1 MVNQTLA
8 ARGAPAR
15 SAARWWILAFIAGA
29 QLMVV
34 LDTTI
39 MLIALPSAQH
49 ALGFSVT
56 GRQWVITAYTIT
68 FGGLLL
74 LGGRLSDLL
83 GSKLAMTIG
92 VAGFAAASALGGAA
106 PDPGVLVGAR
116 ALQGIFA
123 ALLAPAVLAVLTTTF
138 TDDAERGR
146 AFGIWAAIATAGA
159 ALGLI
164 LGGVLTQYLGWRWC
178 LFVNVPIAV
187 VVAVGVAVTVPARA
201 HRAGVRLD
209 LPGTVLG
216 CGGVAALVYGLGQA
230 AGASWGSAGVVIPL
244 AVAVIAL
251 AAFVT
256 VQARSAHPLLPLRIL
271 ASRNRGGAY
280 ASIALAMFANYGAF
294 LFLTYILQGIE
305 HLSPLAAGLGFLPLT
320 VINGLAS
327 TQVASRLLARIPV
340 RAIVVPGLLIGAA
353 GAALFTQITPASG
366 YAGLVLPAELLIGVA
381 LGLSVMP
388 LFATA
393 TREADPADA
402 GATGA
407 AANMAQ
413 QVGASVGTAVLNTI
427 AATATASYLASHH
440 GLTGP
445 AAAAVSHG
453 YSVASVWAAA
463 VLVLA
468 ALIGGALITTR
479 PGRTAFETAGRLADH
494 RPVPR
499 LLVTQVRAWLV
510 CALVRLGDTGRAVQ
524 ALADLSDHDRDSPQ
538 TRIAAAALRLA
549 EDNAEAAA
557 AALAPVLDGSAA
569 GISWIWL
576 AHAFLLEAIA
586 RDALGDQAAAESAL
600 ERALDLAEPN
610 GAVLPFLLYPA
621 PGLLERQAR
630 HGSAHAALIADILG
644 PLAGNK
650 PAPPPAGPRLR
661 LEPLSTSELRV
672 LRYLPTNLTGPEI
685 AGELCVSHNTVRTH
699 ITHLYGKLGTHTR
712 AEAVARARALGLL
725 APSPLRGRATRPG

>member
-1 MVNQTLA
+1 MLDQILA
-8 ARGAPAR
+8 ARTAPGR
-15 SAARWWILAFIAGA
+15 PAARWWILAFIAGA

-49 ALGFSVT
+49 DLGFSVT

-83 GSKLAMTIG
+83 GPKRALTLG
-92 VAGFAAASALGGAA
+92 VTGFAVASALGGAA
-106 PDPGVLVGAR
+106 PDLGVLAGAR

-178 LFVNVPIAV
+178 LLVNVP
-187 VVAVGVAVTVPARA
+187 VAVIVAAGVAVTVPARA
-201 HRAGVRLD
+201 HRSGVRLD

-216 CGGVAALVYGLGQA
+216 CGGIAALVYGLGQA

-244 AVAVIAL
+244 IVAAIAL
-251 AAFVT
+251 AAFAA

-280 ASIALAMFANYGAF
+280 AAIALAMFANYGAF
-294 LFLTYILQGIE
+294 LFLTYTLQGIE

-327 TQVASRLLARIPV
+327 TQLASRLLARLPV
-340 RAIVVPGLLIGAA
+340 RAIVVPGLLVGAA
-353 GAALFTQITPASG
+353 GAALFTQVSPASG
-366 YAGLVLPAELLIGVA
+366 YAGLVLPAELLIGLG

-413 QVGASVGTAVLNTI
+413 QAGASVGTAVLNTI
-427 AATATASYLASHH
+427 AATATASYAVSHH
-440 GLTGP
+440 GLGA

-468 ALIGGALITTR
+468 AMIAGTLITTR
-479 PGRTAFETAGRLADH
+479 PGRTR
-494 RPVPR
+494 
-499 LLVTQVRAWLV
+499 
-510 CALVRLGDTGRAVQ
+510 
-524 ALADLSDHDRDSPQ
+524 
-538 TRIAAAALRLA
+538 
-549 EDNAEAAA
+549 
-557 AALAPVLDGSAA
+557 
-569 GISWIWL
+569 
-576 AHAFLLEAIA
+576 
-586 RDALGDQAAAESAL
+586 
-600 ERALDLAEPN
+600 
-610 GAVLPFLLYPA
+610 
-621 PGLLERQAR
+621 
-630 HGSAHAALIADILG
+630 
-644 PLAGNK
+644 
-650 PAPPPAGPRLR
+650 
-661 LEPLSTSELRV
+661 
-672 LRYLPTNLTGPEI
+672 
-685 AGELCVSHNTVRTH
+685 
-699 ITHLYGKLGTHTR
+699 
-712 AEAVARARALGLL
+712 
-725 APSPLRGRATRPG
+725 

>member
-1 MVNQTLA
+1 MVDQTLA

-164 LGGVLTQYLGWRWC
+164 FGGVLTQYLGWRWC

-479 PGRTAFETAGRLADH
+479 PGRTADQLSMRLAEPSLTVLPN
-494 RPVPR
+494 RSF
-499 LLVTQVRAWLV
+499 LVQT
-510 CALVRLGDTGRAVQ
+510 LVRLGETKRAEQ
-524 ALADLSDHDRDSPQ
+524 ALAALADHDRGGGEM
-538 TRIAAAALRLA
+538 RIGLAALRLA
-549 EDNAEAAA
+549 QDDPHAAI
-557 AALAPVLDGSAA
+557 AALAPVLDGSAPVP
-569 GISWIWL
+569 WPTWL
-576 AHAFLLEAIA
+576 DQAFLLEAIA
-586 RDALGDQAAAESAL
+586 RDALGDSRAAASAV
-600 ERALDLAEPN
+600 ERALDLAEPD
-610 GAVLPFLLYPA
+610 GLLTMFLLHPA
-621 PGLLERQAR
+621 PGLLERHAP
-630 HGSAHAALIADILG
+630 HGTAHAALIADILSL
-644 PLAGNK
+644 LAGRRS
-650 PAPPPAGPRLR
+650 APPPPGPRPP
-661 LEPLSTSELRV
+661 LEPLSDSELRV

-685 AGELCVSHNTVRTH
+685 AGELYLSHNTVRTH
-699 ITHLYGKLGTHTR
+699 ITHLYAKLGTHTR

-725 APSPLRGRATRPG
+725 APSPLRGQATRPG

>member
-1 MVNQTLA
+1 MVDQALA
-8 ARGAPAR
+8 ARGAPGR
-15 SAARWWILAFIAGA
+15 SAARWWILASIAGA

-39 MLIALPSAQH
+39 MLIALPSTQH

-83 GSKLAMTIG
+83 GPKRALTLG
-92 VAGFAAASALGGAA
+92 VTGFAVASALGGAA
-106 PDPGVLVGAR
+106 PDLGVLAGAR

-164 LGGVLTQYLGWRWC
+164 LGGVLTEYLGWRWC

-187 VVAVGVAVTVPARA
+187 VVAAGVAVTVPARA
-201 HRAGVRLD
+201 HATRVRLD

-216 CGGVAALVYGLGQA
+216 CGGIAALVYGLGQA
-230 AGASWGSAGVVIPL
+230 ASASWGSAGVVIPL
-244 AVAVIAL
+244 VVAVIAL

-280 ASIALAMFANYGAF
+280 MSIALAMFANYGAF
-294 LFLTYILQGIE
+294 LFLTYILQGTE

-327 TQVASRLLARIPV
+327 TQVASRLLARVPV
-340 RAIVVPGLLIGAA
+340 RAIVVPGLLLGAA
-353 GAALFTQITPASG
+353 GVALFTQITPASG
-366 YAGLVLPAELLIGVA
+366 YAALVLPAELLIGIG

-413 QVGASVGTAVLNTI
+413 QIGASVGTAVLNTI
-427 AATATASYLASHH
+427 AAAATASYAASHH
-440 GLTGP
+440 GLTG
-445 AAAAVSHG
+445 AATASHG

-468 ALIGGALITTR
+468 SLIGGALITTR
-479 PGRTAFETAGRLADH
+479 PGRT
-494 RPVPR
+494 
-499 LLVTQVRAWLV
+499 Q
-510 CALVRLGDTGRAVQ
+510 
-524 ALADLSDHDRDSPQ
+524 
-538 TRIAAAALRLA
+538 
-549 EDNAEAAA
+549 
-557 AALAPVLDGSAA
+557 
-569 GISWIWL
+569 
-576 AHAFLLEAIA
+576 
-586 RDALGDQAAAESAL
+586 
-600 ERALDLAEPN
+600 
-610 GAVLPFLLYPA
+610 
-621 PGLLERQAR
+621 
-630 HGSAHAALIADILG
+630 
-644 PLAGNK
+644 
-650 PAPPPAGPRLR
+650 
-661 LEPLSTSELRV
+661 
-672 LRYLPTNLTGPEI
+672 
-685 AGELCVSHNTVRTH
+685 
-699 ITHLYGKLGTHTR
+699 
-712 AEAVARARALGLL
+712 
-725 APSPLRGRATRPG
+725 